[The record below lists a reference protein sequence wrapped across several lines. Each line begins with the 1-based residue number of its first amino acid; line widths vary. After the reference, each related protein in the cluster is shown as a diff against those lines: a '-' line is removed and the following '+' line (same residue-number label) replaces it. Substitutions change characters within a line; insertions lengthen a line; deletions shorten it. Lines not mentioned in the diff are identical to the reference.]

1 MLSKNLL
8 EKLNDQVNYEFY
20 SSYTYLAMSAYCES
34 IDLNGFANFFRIQ
47 AQEEVS
53 HAIKLYDYILQKG
66 GDVTLE
72 AISRP
77 ESNYKDAVDV
87 FEKGLAHERIVT
99 KRIYDLV
106 DVATE
111 EKEHSTLS
119 LLRWFVDEQVEEE
132 DNFNTLLKKVKRSI
146 DNPASLYMID
156 DELAQRVY
164 TPPSDSS
171 Q

>member
-1 MLSKNLL
+1 MISKELL
-8 EKLNDQVNYEFY
+8 TKLNEQVNYEFY

-34 IDLNGFANFFRIQ
+34 IDLGGFANFFRIQ

-53 HAIKLYDYILQKG
+53 HAMKLYDYIIQKG
-66 GDVTLE
+66 GDVILE
-72 AISRP
+72 TINKPDS
-77 ESNYKDAVDV
+77 SFKDAVEV
-87 FEKGLAHERIVT
+87 FEKGLAHERVVT

-111 EKEHSTLS
+111 EKEHSTLG

-132 DNFNTLLKKVKRSI
+132 DNFTTLLKKVKRSI
-146 DNPASLYMID
+146 DNPAALYMID

-164 TPPSDSS
+164 TPPAN
-171 Q
+171 